1 MEAWMDRSV
10 DKRSLDVLSCEKQAW
25 TSGLDDINMEEDYC
39 KVCWVEGV
47 GSINSSEEP
56 AGTSREQRNY
66 HFYRLPFILL

>member
-1 MEAWMDRSV
+1 MDRSV

-47 GSINSSEEP
+47 GGGMIRRACWDQQGAEK
-56 AGTSREQRNY
+56 
-66 HFYRLPFILL
+66 L